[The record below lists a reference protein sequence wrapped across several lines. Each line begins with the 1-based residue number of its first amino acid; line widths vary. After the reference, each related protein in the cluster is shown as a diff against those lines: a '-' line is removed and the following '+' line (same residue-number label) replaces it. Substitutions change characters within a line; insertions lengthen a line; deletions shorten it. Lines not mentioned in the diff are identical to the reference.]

1 MRNDPMG
8 PRPWPETYD
17 GIPLP
22 EGWSFARVTAV
33 DRSSYVIRS
42 EAGESTAELTGK
54 LSYQA
59 ESTADL
65 PCVGDWVVVQFY
77 DDGALAVIHE
87 VLPRK
92 TFLRRKAP
100 GARAEFQMIA
110 ANIDIAFI
118 VQSCSYDFNP
128 RRLDRYL
135 VMAADG
141 GVEPVI
147 LLTKADL
154 VPKDELEQKLQAVSI
169 ETRARV
175 LSMSNL
181 TGAGLDE
188 LRQMLSPGK
197 TYCLLG
203 SSGVGKTTLINNLM
217 GREAFDTKTVS
228 GTGEGRHTTTRRQ
241 LILLDGGAML
251 IDTPGMRELG
261 LLGADD
267 GVAGGFADVE
277 SYSAACRFADC
288 THEREP
294 GCAVRAA
301 VESGDLSE
309 ERYASYFKLKK
320 ESDFYGMSYEEKRK
334 KDKAFG
340 RFIKTVKEQLKG

>member
-8 PRPWPETYD
+8 PRSWPETYD
-17 GIPLP
+17 GRPLP
-22 EGWSFARVTAV
+22 DGWSFARVTAV
-33 DRSSYVIRS
+33 DRGSYSIRS
-42 EAGESTAELTGK
+42 QAGEATAELTGK

-59 ESTADL
+59 ESTIDL
-65 PCVGDWVVVQFY
+65 PCVGDWVVVQYY
-77 DDGALAVIHE
+77 DDGASAVIHE

-100 GARAEFQMIA
+100 GARTDFQMIA

-118 VQSCSYDFNP
+118 VQSCRFDFNP

-154 VPKDELEQKLQAVSI
+154 VPRDELEQKLQAIST
-169 ETRARV
+169 ETRTRV
-175 LSMSNL
+175 LSISNI
-181 TGAGLDE
+181 TGTGLDE

-217 GREAFDTKTVS
+217 GREAFDTKQVS

-267 GVAGGFADVE
+267 GVAEGFADVE
-277 SYSAACRFADC
+277 AFSAACRFADC

-301 VESGDLSE
+301 VERGDLSE

-320 ESDFYGMSYEEKRK
+320 ESDFYGMSYEERRK

-340 RFIKTVKEQLKG
+340 RFVKTVKEQLKD